1 MSDINPNEDS
11 DFELFEEAGGSEP
24 AIAPEPTTPAPK
36 GNRPFILTAG
46 IIGGV
51 ILLGVIG
58 LGIYNLV
65 LGPQQQAA
73 RQEQAAQI
81 LAQNTATAQAATQV
95 AAALQAT
102 DEAAKAPKPTSTLR
116 PPTQV
121 LPTSTIAPTSVL
133 AQASPTPPI
142 AGGTLTS
149 PQLTATT
156 GALQT
161 QLAAASA
168 GTARPTSLPTTGFA
182 DEVGLPGMIGLAAVF
197 VVIILVVR
205 GLRNRK

>member
-24 AIAPEPTTPAPK
+24 AIAPEPTAPAPK
-36 GNRPFILTAG
+36 GNRPFILAAG

-102 DEAAKAPKPTSTLR
+102 DDAAKAPKPTSTLR

-205 GLRNRK
+205 GIRNRK